1 MMSDE
6 QRLNKLESFIDK
18 LDVKLDEKM
27 EDGMR
32 SGLWILLH
40 DQPLKFPWRS

>member
-1 MMSDE
+1 MAEMMSDE

-18 LDVKLDEKM
+18 LNVKLDEKM

-32 SGLWILLH
+32 SG
-40 DQPLKFPWRS
+40 

>member
-18 LDVKLDEKM
+18 LNVKLDEKM

-32 SGLWILLH
+32 SCQWILLP
-40 DQPLKFPWRS
+40 DQPLKFLWRS